1 MQNVPNSRQSGF
13 TLIEL
18 VVVVSVLA
26 VIAAIAY
33 PSLSSSGSPELD
45 AAAAEF
51 AAAMRFARS
60 ESIRT
65 GKPHGFRQTITPR
78 QIRVFRLDEST
89 SPPGLVYDVY
99 HPVDKQLY
107 DIELDSQSLAAAD
120 ALNRNVVFRGTCNK
134 NANAYFDANGTPWCA
149 DPSNVLLESFEVQL
163 DRAGD
168 RRTVTLD
175 GITGRVTI
183 Q

>member
-1 MQNVPNSRQSGF
+1 MQNVPNSRQGGF

-18 VVVVSVLA
+18 VVVISVIA
-26 VIAAIAY
+26 IIAAIAY
-33 PSLSSSGSPELD
+33 PSVSSSDPPELN

-65 GKPHGFRQTITPR
+65 GKPHGFRSTVTPK

-89 SPPGLVYDVY
+89 SPPGLIYDVY
-99 HPVDKQLY
+99 NPVTKQLY
-107 DIELDSQSLAAAD
+107 DINLDLRSPGAAD
-120 ALNRNVVFRGTCNK
+120 SLNRNVVFRGTCSK
-134 NANAYFDANGTPWCA
+134 SANVYFDANGTGWCT
-149 DPSNVLLESFEVQL
+149 DPEGVLLDTLQVDFNL
-163 DRAGD
+163 GTD
-168 RRTVTLD
+168 RRTIRVD
-175 GITGRVTI
+175 GITGRVTV